1 MDNELKK
8 LLEEN
13 LELSK
18 ENNDLLRS
26 IRGSQ
31 KRAAMMRLVYW
42 LLIVGMTFGA
52 YYYIQPYIEQI
63 MSVYTGAETNIKSLQ
78 DYFPESRNIQSIFEQ
93 LGGNKQSE

>member
-18 ENNDLLRS
+18 ENNHLLKT

-31 KRAAMMRLVYW
+31 KRAAMMRTLYW
-42 LLIVGMTFGA
+42 VLIIGMTLGA
-52 YYYIQPYIEQI
+52 YYYIQPYVEQMI
-63 MSVYTGAETNIKSLQ
+63 SVYSGAQENIKSFQ
-78 DYFPESRNIQSIFEQ
+78 DYFPESKNVQSIIEQ
-93 LGGNKQSE
+93 FSGNKQPQ

>member
-18 ENNDLLRS
+18 ENNTLLKR

-31 KRAAMMRLVYW
+31 KRAAMMRMLYW
-42 LLIVGMTFGA
+42 ILIIGMTLGA
-52 YYYIQPYIEQI
+52 YYYIQPYIEQL
-63 MSVYTGAETNIKSLQ
+63 MSVYSGAQENIKSFQ
-78 DYFPESRNIQSIFEQ
+78 DYFPESKNVQSIIDQF
-93 LGGNKQSE
+93 GGSKEPQ

>member
-13 LELSK
+13 LEFSK
-18 ENNDLLRS
+18 ENNELLRS

-31 KRAAMMRLVYW
+31 KRAAMMRMLYW
-42 LLIVGMTFGA
+42 ILIIGMTFGA

-63 MSVYTGAETNIKSLQ
+63 MSVYSGTQESIKSFQ
-78 DYFPESRNIQSIFEQ
+78 DFFPESKNVQSIIDQ
-93 LGGNKQSE
+93 LGGTKE